1 MAWWPGVRE
10 NSARPMADVDSPA
23 RFPKQDGPPGRG
35 SLERPPPRSRGDAT
49 APPNARE
56 LLRRTSPGRV
66 SAAPRAR
73 VCARTARRSRREAV
87 SRIVDRAGRERG
99 KEMSP
104 GAQKRWCDPGRGKF
118 HRTESARR
126 TQHDWSRGGSAN
138 RWPAILQI
146 SAARV
151 AASQDS
157 TGAIAICGRRRV
169 PSPRDSAG
177 TSRRAVPSRTVGQY
191 NKDAR
196 VPKGRV
202 ATVSVSAQTALSFF
216 ERTISRIPRLA
227 ARQSLG

>member
-1 MAWWPGVRE
+1 
-10 NSARPMADVDSPA
+10 MADADPPS

-49 APPNARE
+49 APPNVRE

-99 KEMSP
+99 KLMSP

-126 TQHDWSRGGSAN
+126 TQCDWSRGGSAN

-157 TGAIAICGRRRV
+157 TGAIAICACRRV
-169 PSPRDSAG
+169 PRRATPRAHRVAPFRLARSVNTTRTRVCRRVASQRSASPRRPH
-177 TSRRAVPSRTVGQY
+177 SRSS
-191 NKDAR
+191 N
-196 VPKGRV
+196 GR
-202 ATVSVSAQTALSFF
+202 
-216 ERTISRIPRLA
+216 
-227 ARQSLG
+227 

>member
-10 NSARPMADVDSPA
+10 NSARPMADADPPS

-49 APPNARE
+49 APPNVRE

-99 KEMSP
+99 KLMSP

-126 TQHDWSRGGSAN
+126 TQCDWSRGGSAN

-146 SAARV
+146 SARAWLPHRTAPARLRFARV
-151 AASQDS
+151 DVFPRRATPRAHRVAPFRLARSVNTTRTRVCRRVASQRS
-157 TGAIAICGRRRV
+157 A
-169 PSPRDSAG
+169 SPRRPH
-177 TSRRAVPSRTVGQY
+177 SRSS
-191 NKDAR
+191 N
-196 VPKGRV
+196 GR
-202 ATVSVSAQTALSFF
+202 
-216 ERTISRIPRLA
+216 
-227 ARQSLG
+227 